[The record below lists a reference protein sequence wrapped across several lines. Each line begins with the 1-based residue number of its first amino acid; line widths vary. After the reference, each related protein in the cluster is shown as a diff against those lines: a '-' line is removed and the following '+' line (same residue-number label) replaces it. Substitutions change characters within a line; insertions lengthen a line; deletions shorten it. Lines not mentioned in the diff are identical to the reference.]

1 MLTYKIL
8 LATHTTEPVVRRPHD
23 DNNYKYLYCY
33 IIYME
38 KKLRVQKK
46 KRRRRPQ
53 WRMKKNTKKYGNEE
67 INTRN
72 KKKKI

>member
-46 KRRRRPQ
+46 KEDASRNGEWRRIR
-53 WRMKKNTKKYGNEE
+53 KNMETKK
-67 INTRN
+67 
-72 KKKKI
+72 